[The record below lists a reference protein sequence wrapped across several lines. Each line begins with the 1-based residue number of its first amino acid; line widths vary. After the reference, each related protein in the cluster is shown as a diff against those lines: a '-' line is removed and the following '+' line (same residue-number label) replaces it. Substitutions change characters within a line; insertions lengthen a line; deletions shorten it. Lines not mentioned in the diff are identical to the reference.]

1 MPAGCC
7 AWVTRGTGDRCRAL
21 REDIVNTLLS
31 FVAEATTSVSVEDI
45 KHGYGSLIFTGCFFL
60 ALIVA
65 AIWWIK
71 RST

>member
-1 MPAGCC
+1 
-7 AWVTRGTGDRCRAL
+7 L

-31 FVAEATTSVSVEDI
+31 FVAEATSSVSVEDI